1 MARSPVKNATEN
13 DVTPAA
19 EEALDFDDDTLRGR
33 LKRFA
38 HFLEHQLS
46 NVHI

>member
-1 MARSPVKNATEN
+1 MARSSVKAATEN

-19 EEALDFDDDTLRGR
+19 KETLDFDDNTLRGQLR
-33 LKRFA
+33 RFA
-38 HFLEHQLS
+38 HFLERQLS